1 MFHSTPTLSLSSICH
16 ALLFLRQRPLRSFH
30 ESVQLHEPGYAKWLR
45 THAPESLDGS
55 DLAQA
60 QEAFSNWPLLHHG
73 ELEYVDTPG
82 GVSQEE
88 AVSVE
93 TRPRRLASEAG
104 STNRGVLAFS
114 SRCKPLQAHVT
125 CRETPA
131 STYDNPFQLYK
142 ILL

>member
-1 MFHSTPTLSLSSICH
+1 M
-16 ALLFLRQRPLRSFH
+16 LFFFRRQRPLRSFH

-45 THAPESLDGS
+45 THAHGSLDGS

-73 ELEYVDTPG
+73 ELEYVDTPA

-93 TRPRRLASEAG
+93 THPRRLASEAG
-104 STNRGVLAFS
+104 STNRGMFTFS
-114 SRCKPLQAHVT
+114 RRCKPLQAHVT
-125 CRETPA
+125 CLQRRLPVLIT
-131 STYDNPFQLYK
+131 TLFQLYK
-142 ILL
+142 VLLLFHSVL